1 MHDVQMWPNV
11 APATFLVACSSMGM
25 PPPRASKQPGGNE
38 KEQKAVGQFAALEN
52 QNQQNDSDQRGAAGG
67 QIMRAEVA
75 KKIFDFI
82 EVHNLK
88 GGGAGN
94 YQALVAAIG

>member
-1 MHDVQMWPNV
+1 
-11 APATFLVACSSMGM
+11 
-25 PPPRASKQPGGNE
+25 
-38 KEQKAVGQFAALEN
+38 
-52 QNQQNDSDQRGAAGG
+52 
-67 QIMRAEVA
+67 MRAEVA